1 MNLFEK
7 KNKTD
12 FIVSFQTNSIKTKQ
26 TKSDWKLIGSLCFF
40 QLTIIYLFIFFLLQM
55 I

>member
-1 MNLFEK
+1 MSLFEK

-26 TKSDWKLIGSLCFF
+26 TKSDWKLIGSLCF
-40 QLTIIYLFIFFLLQM
+40 
-55 I
+55 